1 VVRTIAGVIF
11 LSVVFLRKH
20 AAPRGTTTKIFR
32 RVEPNAEA
40 TAEKSL
46 ARVEAAARFALA
58 FREQAAGCSV
68 VFFFGRRTTQER
80 SVKVFS
86 GNSNKTLAKAI
97 CDAIGTELGKSI
109 VSTFPDGE
117 TFVKIEDNVRGEDV
131 FIVQPTSPPTNQ
143 NYMELFIMMDALRR
157 ASAKRITAVLP
168 FYGYARQ
175 DRKDQPRVP
184 ITAKLVANLIVA
196 AGANRILTMDL
207 HAQQIQGFFDIP
219 VDHLYAA
226 PVMYDYL
233 RSKHLQDLVV
243 VSPDVG
249 GLKMAHAY
257 AQVLEAGLA
266 IVAKRRK
273 SATDVES
280 MAVIGEVRGKTILLV
295 DDLTE
300 TAGTLTAAAALLKK
314 KGARQI
320 LACVSHAILNDLG
333 IERLR
338 KSSID
343 ELVTTDTVF
352 RPPIDGVKITT
363 LSVAGLL
370 GEAIKRIH
378 SNSSVN
384 SLFEF
389 KGGRT
394 S

>member
-1 VVRTIAGVIF
+1 M
-11 LSVVFLRKH
+11 
-20 AAPRGTTTKIFR
+20 KIFSG
-32 RVEPNAEA
+32 
-40 TAEKSL
+40 TANE
-46 ARVEAAARFALA
+46 
-58 FREQAAGCSV
+58 
-68 VFFFGRRTTQER
+68 
-80 SVKVFS
+80 
-86 GNSNKTLAKAI
+86 TLSRAI
-97 CDAIGTELGKSI
+97 CKYVGAELGRCRISP
-109 VSTFPDGE
+109 FPNGE
-117 TFVKIEDNVRGEDV
+117 TFVKIEENVRGEDV
-131 FIVQPTSPPTNQ
+131 FVVQPTSPPTNH
-143 NYMELFIMMDALRR
+143 NLMELFIMMDALRR

-184 ITAKLVANLIVA
+184 ITAKLVANLLVA

-226 PVMYDYL
+226 PVIYEYL
-233 RSKHLQDLVV
+233 KTKNLKNLVV

-257 AQVLEAGLA
+257 SQVLETELA

-273 SATDVES
+273 SATEVES
-280 MAVIGEVRGKTILLV
+280 VAVIGEIEGKNILIV

-300 TAGTLTAAAALLKK
+300 TAGTLTQAAALLKA
-314 KGARQI
+314 KGAKQV
-320 LACVSHAILNDLG
+320 LACVSHAILNATG

-338 KSSID
+338 NSVID
-343 ELVTTDTVF
+343 ELITTDTVQ
-352 RPPIDGVKITT
+352 RPAIDGLRITT
-363 LSVAGLL
+363 LSVAGIL
-370 GEAIKRIH
+370 GEAISRIH

>member
-1 VVRTIAGVIF
+1 M
-11 LSVVFLRKH
+11 
-20 AAPRGTTTKIFR
+20 KIFSGTAN
-32 RVEPNAEA
+32 EP
-40 TAEKSL
+40 L
-46 ARVEAAARFALA
+46 AR
-58 FREQAAGCSV
+58 
-68 VFFFGRRTTQER
+68 
-80 SVKVFS
+80 
-86 GNSNKTLAKAI
+86 AI
-97 CDAIGTELGKSI
+97 CKSIGTELAHCT
-109 VSTFPDGE
+109 VQPFPDGE
-117 TFVKIEDNVRGEDV
+117 TFVKIEENVRGEDV
-131 FIVQPTSPPTNQ
+131 FIVQPTSPPTNH
-143 NYMELFIMMDALRR
+143 NLMEMFIMIDAVRR
-157 ASAKRITAVLP
+157 ASATRITAVLP

-184 ITAKLVANLIVA
+184 ITAKLVANLLVA
-196 AGANRILTMDL
+196 AGANRILAMDL

-226 PVMYDYL
+226 PVMYEYL
-233 RSKHLQDLVV
+233 KKKNLTNLVV

-257 AQVLEAGLA
+257 SQVLEGSLA

-273 SATDVES
+273 SATEVES
-280 MAVIGEVRGKTILLV
+280 MAIIGEIKGKNALLV

-300 TAGTLTAAAALLKK
+300 TAGTLTQAAALLKK
-314 KGARQI
+314 KGAQRI
-320 LACVSHAILNDLG
+320 MACVSHAILNQVG

-338 KSSID
+338 KSVID
-343 ELVTTDTVF
+343 ELITTDTVQ
-352 RPPIDGVKITT
+352 RPAIDGVKITT

-378 SNSSVN
+378 NNSSVN

>member
-1 VVRTIAGVIF
+1 M
-11 LSVVFLRKH
+11 
-20 AAPRGTTTKIFR
+20 KIFSG
-32 RVEPNAEA
+32 
-40 TAEKSL
+40 TANQHL
-46 ARVEAAARFALA
+46 A
-58 FREQAAGCSV
+58 Q
-68 VFFFGRRTTQER
+68 
-80 SVKVFS
+80 
-86 GNSNKTLAKAI
+86 AI
-97 CDAIGTELGKSI
+97 CKSIGIELGRCNI
-109 VSTFPDGE
+109 TPFPDGE
-117 TFVKIEDNVRGEDV
+117 TFVKIEENVRGEDV
-131 FIVQPTSPPTNQ
+131 FIVQPTSPPTNH
-143 NYMELFIMMDALRR
+143 NLMEMFIMIDAVRR
-157 ASAKRITAVLP
+157 ASATRITAVLP

-184 ITAKLVANLIVA
+184 ITAKLVANLLVA

-226 PVMYDYL
+226 PVMYEYL
-233 RSKHLQDLVV
+233 KTKNLTDLVV

-257 AQVLEAGLA
+257 SQVLGCGLA

-273 SATDVES
+273 SATEVES
-280 MAVIGEVRGKTILLV
+280 MAVIGEIRGKNILLV

-300 TAGTLTAAAALLKK
+300 TAGTLTQAAALLKK
-314 KGARQI
+314 KGAKKI
-320 LACVSHAILNDLG
+320 LACVSHAILNNVG
-333 IERLR
+333 IERMR
-338 KSSID
+338 KSVID
-343 ELVTTDTVF
+343 ELITTDTVQ
-352 RPPIDGVKITT
+352 RPAIDGVKITT

-378 SNSSVN
+378 NNSSVN

>member
-1 VVRTIAGVIF
+1 
-11 LSVVFLRKH
+11 
-20 AAPRGTTTKIFR
+20 
-32 RVEPNAEA
+32 
-40 TAEKSL
+40 
-46 ARVEAAARFALA
+46 
-58 FREQAAGCSV
+58 
-68 VFFFGRRTTQER
+68 
-80 SVKVFS
+80 
-86 GNSNKTLAKAI
+86 
-97 CDAIGTELGKSI
+97 
-109 VSTFPDGE
+109 
-117 TFVKIEDNVRGEDV
+117 
-131 FIVQPTSPPTNQ
+131 
-143 NYMELFIMMDALRR
+143 
-157 ASAKRITAVLP
+157 
-168 FYGYARQ
+168 
-175 DRKDQPRVP
+175 
-184 ITAKLVANLIVA
+184 
-196 AGANRILTMDL
+196 MDL

-233 RSKHLQDLVV
+233 RSKNLQELVV

-273 SATDVES
+273 NATDVES
-280 MAVIGEVRGKTILLV
+280 MAIIGEIRGKTILLV

-314 KGARQI
+314 KGARRI

>member
-1 VVRTIAGVIF
+1 
-11 LSVVFLRKH
+11 
-20 AAPRGTTTKIFR
+20 
-32 RVEPNAEA
+32 
-40 TAEKSL
+40 
-46 ARVEAAARFALA
+46 
-58 FREQAAGCSV
+58 
-68 VFFFGRRTTQER
+68 
-80 SVKVFS
+80 VKVFS
-86 GNSNKTLAKAI
+86 GTANEPLARAI
-97 CDAIGTELGKSI
+97 CKSIGMELGKCSI
-109 VSTFPDGE
+109 QPFPDGE
-117 TFVKIEDNVRGEDV
+117 TFIKIEENVRGEDV
-131 FIVQPTSPPTNQ
+131 FVVQPTSPPTNH
-143 NYMELFIMMDALRR
+143 NLMELFIMIDALRR
-157 ASAKRITAVLP
+157 ASAMRITAVLP

-184 ITAKLVANLIVA
+184 ITAKLIANLLVA
-196 AGANRILTMDL
+196 AGVNRILAMDL

-226 PVMYDYL
+226 PVMYEYL
-233 RSKHLQDLVV
+233 RKKNLTDLVV

-257 AQVLEAGLA
+257 SQVLESGLA

-273 SATDVES
+273 SATEVES
-280 MAVIGEVRGKTILLV
+280 MAVIGEIRGKNILLV

-300 TAGTLTAAAALLKK
+300 TAGTLTAAATLLKK

-320 LACVSHAILNDLG
+320 LACVSHAILNDVG
-333 IERLR
+333 IARLR
-338 KSSID
+338 KSVID
-343 ELVTTDTVF
+343 ELITTDTVQ
-352 RPPIDGVKITT
+352 RPAIDGVKITT

-370 GEAIKRIH
+370 GEAIKRIN

>member
-1 VVRTIAGVIF
+1 M
-11 LSVVFLRKH
+11 
-20 AAPRGTTTKIFR
+20 KI
-32 RVEPNAEA
+32 
-40 TAEKSL
+40 
-46 ARVEAAARFALA
+46 
-58 FREQAAGCSV
+58 
-68 VFFFGRRTTQER
+68 
-80 SVKVFS
+80 FS
-86 GNSNKTLAKAI
+86 GNSNLPLARSIA
-97 CDAIGTELGKSI
+97 ASIGIELGKCS
-109 VSTFPDGE
+109 VSAFPDGE
-117 TFVKIEDNVRGEDV
+117 TFVKIDENVRGEDV
-131 FIVQPTSPPTNQ
+131 FVVQSSSPPTNHHL
-143 NYMELFIMMDALRR
+143 MEMFIMIDALRR
-157 ASAKRITAVLP
+157 ASASRITAVLP

-196 AGANRILTMDL
+196 AGANRVLAVDL

-219 VDHLYAA
+219 VDHLYAS
-226 PVMYDYL
+226 PVMFEYL
-233 RSKHLQDLVV
+233 KSKKLNDLVV

-257 AQVLEAGLA
+257 SQVLDASLA

-273 SATDVES
+273 SATEVES
-280 MAVIGEVRGKTILLV
+280 VAVIGEIRGKNVLMV

-300 TAGTLTAAAALLKK
+300 TAGTLTNAAALLRKRGAKK
-314 KGARQI
+314 I
-320 LACVSHAILNDLG
+320 FACVSHAILSDLG

-338 KSSID
+338 KSKID
-343 ELVTTDTVF
+343 ELITTDTVL
-352 RPPIDGVKITT
+352 RPVIDGVKITT

-378 SNSSVN
+378 SNSSVT

>member
-1 VVRTIAGVIF
+1 
-11 LSVVFLRKH
+11 
-20 AAPRGTTTKIFR
+20 
-32 RVEPNAEA
+32 
-40 TAEKSL
+40 
-46 ARVEAAARFALA
+46 
-58 FREQAAGCSV
+58 
-68 VFFFGRRTTQER
+68 
-80 SVKVFS
+80 VKVFS
-86 GNSNKTLAKAI
+86 GTSNRPLAQSI
-97 CDAIGTELGKSI
+97 CEYIGIELGNST
-109 VSTFPDGE
+109 VSAFPDGE
-117 TFVKIEDNVRGEDV
+117 TFVKIEENVRGEDV
-131 FIVQPTSPPTNQ
+131 FLVQSTSPPTNHHL
-143 NYMELFIMMDALRR
+143 MEMFIMMDALRR
-157 ASAKRITAVLP
+157 ASALRITAVLP

-184 ITAKLVANLIVA
+184 ITAKLVANLLVA
-196 AGANRILTMDL
+196 AGADRVLTMDL

-226 PVMYDYL
+226 PVMYDFL
-233 RSKHLQDLVV
+233 KKKQLQNLVV

-257 AQVLEAGLA
+257 SQVLEAGLA

-273 SATDVES
+273 SPTEIES
-280 MAVIGEVRGKTILLV
+280 MAVIGEIRGKSILMV

-320 LACVSHAILNDLG
+320 CACVSHAILNDLG

-338 KSSID
+338 KSNID
-343 ELVTTDTVF
+343 ELITTDTVF

-363 LSVAGLL
+363 ISVAGLL
-370 GEAIKRIH
+370 GEAIRRIH
-378 SNSSVN
+378 NNASVN

>member
-1 VVRTIAGVIF
+1 M
-11 LSVVFLRKH
+11 
-20 AAPRGTTTKIFR
+20 
-32 RVEPNAEA
+32 
-40 TAEKSL
+40 
-46 ARVEAAARFALA
+46 
-58 FREQAAGCSV
+58 
-68 VFFFGRRTTQER
+68 
-80 SVKVFS
+80 KVFS
-86 GNSNKTLAKAI
+86 GTANEPLARAI
-97 CDAIGTELGKSI
+97 CKSIGAELGKCSI
-109 VSTFPDGE
+109 QPFPDGE
-117 TFVKIEDNVRGEDV
+117 TFIKIEENVRGEDV
-131 FIVQPTSPPTNQ
+131 FVVQPTSPPTNH
-143 NYMELFIMMDALRR
+143 NLMELFIMIDALRR
-157 ASAKRITAVLP
+157 ASATRITAVLP

-184 ITAKLVANLIVA
+184 ITAKLIANLLVA
-196 AGANRILTMDL
+196 SGVNRILTMDL

-226 PVMYDYL
+226 PVMYEYL
-233 RSKHLQDLVV
+233 RKKNLTDLVV

-257 AQVLEAGLA
+257 SQVLESGLA

-273 SATDVES
+273 SASEVES
-280 MAVIGEVRGKTILLV
+280 MAVIGEIRGKNILLV

-300 TAGTLTAAAALLKK
+300 TAGTLTAAATLLKK
-314 KGARQI
+314 KGAKQI
-320 LACVSHAILNDLG
+320 LACVSHAILNNVG

-338 KSSID
+338 KSVID
-343 ELVTTDTVF
+343 ELITTDTVQ
-352 RPPIDGVKITT
+352 RPAIDGVKITT

-370 GEAIKRIH
+370 GEAIKRIN